1 MLLKAL
7 LIHSA
12 NYGENVNLSA
22 SEKLNQMGF
31 GKPKR
36 VNEILYNNP
45 NEITLILRDTIR
57 KSQFVEILDFPF
69 PEGLKRDGYYQ
80 GQVIVTL
87 AYDPILEP
95 TQGSEYCQ
103 SNINVYFG
111 SYDEKTERDI
121 TKNNI
126 LNPIGKEN
134 AKNILLPSNYSKT
147 SIKSSTEGFGITER
161 MLIEYGD
168 KFYPIKKYAVD
179 LTEMTPGN
187 KQKYLA
193 DKKQWFLKIEG
204 LYRDFIEK
212 KALQESLEL
221 SQEFCMII
229 TIKDPEGECQVYDE
243 VTKLLDA
250 NNFWHNNIKLHQSI
264 NVRVED

>member
-1 MLLKAL
+1 
-7 LIHSA
+7 
-12 NYGENVNLSA
+12 
-22 SEKLNQMGF
+22 
-31 GKPKR
+31 
-36 VNEILYNNP
+36 
-45 NEITLILRDTIR
+45 
-57 KSQFVEILDFPF
+57 
-69 PEGLKRDGYYQ
+69 
-80 GQVIVTL
+80 
-87 AYDPILEP
+87 
-95 TQGSEYCQ
+95 
-103 SNINVYFG
+103 
-111 SYDEKTERDI
+111 
-121 TKNNI
+121 
-126 LNPIGKEN
+126 
-134 AKNILLPSNYSKT
+134 
-147 SIKSSTEGFGITER
+147 